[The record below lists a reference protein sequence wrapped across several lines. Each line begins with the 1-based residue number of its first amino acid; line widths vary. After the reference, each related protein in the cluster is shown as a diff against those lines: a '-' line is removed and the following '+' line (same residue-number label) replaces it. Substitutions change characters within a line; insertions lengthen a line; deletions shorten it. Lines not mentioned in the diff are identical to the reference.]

1 MNLKLYRVPE
11 WLLAFLLITICF
23 LSFICTSCSKEKG
36 ETIQTIHIGSGEDG
50 PYIMHG
56 GSLSVRIDSRGTH
69 LRIGQKIVFDE
80 SFRRS
85 GKTFRFGDNVVT
97 SDGNDAYYNGKIV
110 TAVEVS
116 GKGLKPITE
125 GWLQKFWKHTTA
137 LFHSSPK
144 TAERHKKAP
153 EAVETSIKKMPIFK
167 PPRPNK
173 PLKKQDTEITEP
185 TKSDLKN
192 TKALYNRG
200 FLYASKGDLKS
211 ALTDYNTAIELKDDA
226 DAYYNR
232 AVIYVRNGKFKEAIK
247 DFTETINLEPE
258 NADAYCNRGNVYSE
272 INKITLA
279 IKDYN
284 AALKIDPNDGIVYYN
299 RARAYFAIHDRNKVI
314 ADLKNSAKYARKP
327 KGDEGANVQRNLSV
341 EEHGGP
347 YVFSPTASTQEI
359 VKEKPYQLRLQPEWT
374 RTKNLPQGIDVGF
387 RKKTAGGDYATFYF
401 HHEVMPPEEGA
412 PPSNTS
418 DMKRQ
423 ADAMVRNK
431 YPDARSVEGSV
442 PKVSGRVLING
453 EYELTDDG
461 KKVRRRYTYFFAGK
475 TAFVVQCSAVPRQWA
490 SVLIDFDTMLASLQ
504 PGGSTAE
511 KETKSDN
518 EAKAELKRN
527 LPTLLDSFPSQWRC
541 SLSDVT
547 ITPSFSKDKRA
558 LVIALSFAR
567 TNIAEIY
574 NATKTVFGMV
584 KAGGSD
590 SDLNSLSPET
600 QMAARSS
607 SEFIKY
613 VGQVWGLAWS
623 YVANCSPAIERY
635 KLPILNSKGQ
645 RIGSISISREDGSTI
660 LTGKVT
666 AADAQR
672 VASMYVFE

>member
-173 PLKKQDTEITEP
+173 PLKKQDTEIAEP

-200 FLYASKGDLKS
+200 FLYASKGDLKSALMDFKKAIELDNTSKRRTTSALDVDAKIESVSKIINGNKRNVEALYNRGLLYASKGDLKS

-327 KGDEGANVQRNLSV
+327 KGDEGSKCPKKPLRRGAWRSIC
-341 EEHGGP
+341 
-347 YVFSPTASTQEI
+347 VFS
-359 VKEKPYQLRLQPEWT
+359 
-374 RTKNLPQGIDVGF
+374 
-387 RKKTAGGDYATFYF
+387 
-401 HHEVMPPEEGA
+401 
-412 PPSNTS
+412 
-418 DMKRQ
+418 
-423 ADAMVRNK
+423 
-431 YPDARSVEGSV
+431 
-442 PKVSGRVLING
+442 
-453 EYELTDDG
+453 DG
-461 KKVRRRYTYFFAGK
+461 KHTRDSEREAVPAPVATRMDSYKESTPGYRCRIPQENGRRRLRDLLLP
-475 TAFVVQCSAVPRQWA
+475 PRSHA
-490 SVLIDFDTMLASLQ
+490 ARRGSTSLQ
-504 PGGSTAE
+504 H
-511 KETKSDN
+511 
-518 EAKAELKRN
+518 
-527 LPTLLDSFPSQWRC
+527 
-541 SLSDVT
+541 V
-547 ITPSFSKDKRA
+547 
-558 LVIALSFAR
+558 
-567 TNIAEIY
+567 
-574 NATKTVFGMV
+574 
-584 KAGGSD
+584 
-590 SDLNSLSPET
+590 
-600 QMAARSS
+600 
-607 SEFIKY
+607 
-613 VGQVWGLAWS
+613 
-623 YVANCSPAIERY
+623 
-635 KLPILNSKGQ
+635 
-645 RIGSISISREDGSTI
+645 
-660 LTGKVT
+660 
-666 AADAQR
+666 
-672 VASMYVFE
+672 